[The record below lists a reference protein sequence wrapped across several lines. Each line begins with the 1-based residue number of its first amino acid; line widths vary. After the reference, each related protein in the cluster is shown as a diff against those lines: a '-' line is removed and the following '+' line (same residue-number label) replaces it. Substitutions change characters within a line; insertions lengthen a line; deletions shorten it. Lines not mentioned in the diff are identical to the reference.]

1 VAVSEEHASIVGS
14 PIALGQSTVQEI
26 FISNPTTPGWD
37 TRQLVA
43 LLTVADCGTFSAAA
57 LQLGYTQ
64 SAVSQQIASLE
75 RSVGSAVFERQG
87 GPRHVRLTPVG
98 QALLVHARAVVARLH
113 AAQADIAAIVAGEA
127 GQLRVGTLQSVGTKV
142 LPRLLRRFREEFPGI
157 SLEPMETVN
166 IAELAEGVESGRF
179 DLSFSPLPLPDGPF
193 ALRRVLDDP
202 FVFVAPAGAPEAELD
217 AVTLRQIAGLPLI
230 GLRDE
235 ELLDEVVRHLRRTG
249 TDPTFVFRS
258 NDNPTI
264 QGFVAAGLGY
274 AVLPRLTVDEDDP
287 EVVVLP
293 ISSAMPPRRLGV
305 IWHVDRQLPPT
316 VHRFVDLAVEV
327 CAELS
332 RDWAL

>member
-1 VAVSEEHASIVGS
+1 VIVAS
-14 PIALGQSTVQEI
+14 PIALAQSNFQEKV
-26 FISNPTTPGWD
+26 ISIPTTPAWD

-43 LLTVADCGTFSAAA
+43 LLAVVDHGTFSAAA

-75 RSVGSAVFERQG
+75 RSVGTPVFERQG

-98 QALLVHARAVVARLH
+98 QALVVHARAVVARLH

-127 GQLRVGTLQSVGTKV
+127 GQLSVGILQSVCTKV

-157 SLEPMETVN
+157 SLAPIET
-166 IAELAEGVESGRF
+166 IDITELAQGVESGRF
-179 DLSFSPLPLPDGPF
+179 DLSFSPLPQPDGPF

-217 AVTLRQIAGLPLI
+217 AVTLRQIARLPLI
-230 GLRDE
+230 GVRDE
-235 ELLDEVVRHLRRTG
+235 GPLDEVVRHLRRTG

-305 IWHVDRQLPPT
+305 IWHIDRQLPRT
-316 VHRFVDLAVEV
+316 VHRFVELAVEV
-327 CAELS
+327 CDELS
-332 RDWAL
+332 RDWAA

>member
-1 VAVSEEHASIVGS
+1 MDHA
-14 PIALGQSTVQEI
+14 
-26 FISNPTTPGWD
+26 
-37 TRQLVA
+37 
-43 LLTVADCGTFSAAA
+43 TFSAAA

-75 RSVGSAVFERQG
+75 RSVGSPVFERQG
-87 GPRHVRLTPVG
+87 GPRRVRLTPVG
-98 QALLVHARAVVARLH
+98 EALVIHARAVLARLH
-113 AAQADIAAIVAGEA
+113 AAQADIAAIVAGKA

-142 LPRLLRRFREEFPGI
+142 LPRLLRRFREEFPNI
-157 SLEPMETVN
+157 SLAAMETID

-193 ALRRVLDDP
+193 ALQWVLDDP

-217 AVTLRQIAGLPLI
+217 AVTLRQIARLPLI
-230 GLRDE
+230 GVRDE
-235 ELLDEVVRHLRRTG
+235 QQLDEVVRHLRRTG
-249 TDPTFVFRS
+249 ADPNFVFRT

-274 AVLPRLTVDEDDP
+274 AVIPRLAVDEDDP

-293 ISSAMPPRRLGV
+293 ISSSMPPRRLGV

-327 CAELS
+327 CADLS
-332 RDWAL
+332 RDWAT